1 MPFFMVQASYTS
13 EAWAAQIKN
22 PQDRF
27 AAIAAMAKANGSEV
41 HSAFYAFGE
50 YDVVIIF
57 DSPNNVDAAGF
68 LIAAAGGGALT
79 DLKTTVLLAGEEG
92 QSAIAAAGGQGYAPP
107 A

>member
-13 EAWAAQIKN
+13 ESWATQIKN

-68 LIAAAGGGALT
+68 LIAAAGAFGTGIW
-79 DLKTTVLLAGEEG
+79 VLSLSTLLENK
-92 QSAIAAAGGQGYAPP
+92 PLP
-107 A
+107 